1 METLRFDKGNALQ
14 SSYDA
19 EGDVLYISFGKPQR
33 ALSIDTGNVLLNYRE
48 DDGLL
53 VGITIMN
60 ARRMLGEKP
69 VRDHAPKS
77 ARVRKPKR
85 SIAH

>member
-1 METLRFDKGNALQ
+1 METLKFDQGNALQ

-60 ARRMLGEKP
+60 ARRMLEEKP
-69 VRDHAPKS
+69 VRRRAAKPP
-77 ARVRKPKR
+77 RERKPRK
-85 SIAH
+85 SVAN